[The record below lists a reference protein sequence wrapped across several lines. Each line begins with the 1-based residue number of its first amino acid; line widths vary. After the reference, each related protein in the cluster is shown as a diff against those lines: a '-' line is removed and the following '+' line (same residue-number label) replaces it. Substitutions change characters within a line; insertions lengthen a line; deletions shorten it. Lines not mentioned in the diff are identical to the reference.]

1 MTSRTLLGMLT
12 PSSNTI
18 LEPVSSAIVAVCPD
32 VSIHFSRFHVT
43 KISLEEAVLG
53 QFDLAPMIAASEL
66 LAHAQVDAICWN
78 GTSSGWLGLQA
89 DRNLCQK
96 IQDRTGVP
104 ATSSVLSLF
113 DAFRRVGAT
122 RIGLVTPYLH
132 DVQDKIVENFRSEG
146 FDCIAERHLNDAGNF
161 SFSQVSESTIADMV
175 RAVAREKPHAVTVFC
190 TNLRGARIAAVLEK
204 ELDIPIYDTVATAV
218 FGALRIAGKDPS
230 EIEGWGS
237 LFQLS
242 HGIQARK
249 TN

>member
-1 MTSRTLLGMLT
+1 
-12 PSSNTI
+12 
-18 LEPVSSAIVAVCPD
+18 VS
-32 VSIHFSRFHVT
+32 
-43 KISLEEAVLG
+43 
-53 QFDLAPMIAASEL
+53 
-66 LAHAQVDAICWN
+66 
-78 GTSSGWLGLQA
+78 
-89 DRNLCQK
+89 
-96 IQDRTGVP
+96 
-104 ATSSVLSLF
+104 ATSSVLTLH
-113 DAFRRVGAT
+113 DAFREIGAT

-146 FDCIAERHLNDAGNF
+146 FDCVAERHLNDGGNF
-161 SFSQVSESTIADMV
+161 SFSQVSESTIAEMV
-175 RAVAREKPHAVTVFC
+175 RAVARERPHAITIFC

-218 FGALRIAGKDPS
+218 FGALRIAGKDPA